1 MRVKLGLVLKLLTR
15 KEKSRLAIIFIAQ
28 LATGF
33 IELVGIGSIGP
44 FISLISNQ
52 QMIHENRYLRFI
64 YDYFHFASDRD
75 FIIFFGVAVIICVV
89 VSNLVIAVVTAVNFY
104 YSEKK
109 RYSITMR
116 LFERYLRQPYIF
128 FLDHNSAMLLR
139 NLENVNRFISDVLAN
154 LLNLVS
160 CSIISLCIIGLLI
173 FLNPLL
179 ALIVSAALGIMY
191 SAIFGALRN
200 FLNKRGAEQQRYL
213 FLRFKYITEAFGGI
227 KDIKIL
233 KKERVFLK
241 RLRSPLL
248 TYVKNDAHKTAVNE
262 LPRFLI
268 ESTAIGGMVL
278 VILIMITSGSKI
290 EQFLPVLTIYAFGAY
305 RLLPLLQRI
314 FRASTS
320 IKYSFPAVETL
331 YNDFATLPPGNE
343 LLYDREI
350 AALPFNSEIRLEGV
364 TFSYP
369 NAKRTI
375 INNINLTIRHN
386 TSVAFVGPT
395 GCGKTTLIDI
405 ILRLL
410 IPQEGLLS
418 IDGAVIN
425 EGNSAGWQKN
435 LGYVPQNI
443 YLTEDT
449 IKNNIA
455 FGVPP
460 EEIDMDAV
468 IRAATLANIHDFI
481 SGELEMGYESSIGER
496 GVKLSGGQR
505 QRVGIARAVYHDPSV
520 LIFDEATSAL
530 DNLTENAVM
539 DAVHTMGHK
548 KTIIIIAHRISTVKN
563 CDTIF
568 LMENGAIADS
578 GNFSDLYAGNAMFR
592 KMADGNFK
600 QT

>member
-1 MRVKLGLVLKLLTR
+1 MKLGLILKLFTR
-15 KEKSRLAIIFIAQ
+15 KEKSQLAIVFIAQ

-52 QMIHENRYLRFI
+52 RMIHENRYLRFT
-64 YDYFHFASDRD
+64 YDYFHFTSDRD
-75 FIIFFGVAVIICVV
+75 FIIFFGVIVLVCIV
-89 VSNLVIAVVTAVNFY
+89 VSNLVIAAVTTVNFY

-116 LFERYLRQPYIF
+116 LFEQYLRQPYIF
-128 FLDHNSAMLLR
+128 FLDHNSAMLIR
-139 NLENVNRFISDVLAN
+139 NLENVNRFISDVLTN

-179 ALIVSAALGIMY
+179 ALTVSAALGIMY

-200 FLNKRGAEQQRYL
+200 FLNKRGAEQQHYA
-213 FLRFKYITEAFGGI
+213 FLRFKYISEAFGGI

-233 KKERVFLK
+233 KKERIFLEC
-241 RLRSPLL
+241 LRSPLL
-248 TYVKNDAHKTAVNE
+248 KYIRNDAHRTAVNE

-268 ESTAIGGMVL
+268 ESTAIGGIVL
-278 VILIMITSGSKI
+278 IILVMITSGSKI

-314 FRASTS
+314 FRASTT
-320 IKYSFPAVETL
+320 IKYSFPVVETL
-331 YNDFATLPPGNE
+331 YNDLATLPPGAE

-350 AALPFNSEIRLEGV
+350 AAFPFNSEIRLEDI

-369 NAKRTI
+369 NARRII
-375 INNINLTIRHN
+375 INNINLTIKHN

-410 IPQEGLLS
+410 IPQKGFLS
-418 IDGAVIN
+418 VDGVIIDD
-425 EGNSAGWQKN
+425 GNSANWQKN

-443 YLTEDT
+443 YLTEDS

-481 SGELEMGYESSIGER
+481 SGELETGYESSIGER

-505 QRVGIARAVYHDPSV
+505 QRVGIARAVYHDPPI

-539 DAVHTMGHK
+539 DAIHTMGHK

-568 LMENGAIADS
+568 LMGNGAIADS
-578 GNFSDLYAGNAMFR
+578 GNFNNLYAGNAMFR

-600 QT
+600 QA

>member
-1 MRVKLGLVLKLLTR
+1 VKLGLILKLLTR
-15 KEKSRLAIIFIAQ
+15 KEKSRLVIIFIAQ

-33 IELVGIGSIGP
+33 IELVGIGSVGP

-52 QMIHENRYLRFI
+52 QMIHENQYLNFA
-64 YDYFHFASDRD
+64 YNYFHFTSDRD
-75 FIIFFGVAVIICVV
+75 FIIFFGVIVIICIV

-116 LFERYLRQPYIF
+116 LFEQYLRQPYIF
-128 FLDHNSAMLLR
+128 FLDHNSALLIR
-139 NLENVNRFISDVLAN
+139 NLENVNRFVDVLAN
-154 LLNLVS
+154 FLNLVS

-200 FLNKRGAEQQRYL
+200 FLNKRGAEQQHYA
-213 FLRFKYITEAFGGI
+213 FLRLKYISEAFGGI

-233 KKERVFLK
+233 KKERVFLDY
-241 RLRSPLL
+241 LRPPLL
-248 TYVKNDAHKTAVNE
+248 KYAKNDAHKTVVNE

-278 VILIMITSGSKI
+278 VILVMITSGSKI

-320 IKYSFPAVETL
+320 IKYSFPAVEIL
-331 YNDFATLPPGNE
+331 YNDLATLPPGGE

-350 AALPFNSEIRLEGV
+350 AALPFNSEIRLEGI

-369 NAKRTI
+369 NARRVI
-375 INNINLTIRHN
+375 INDINLTIRHN
-386 TSVAFVGPT
+386 TSAAFVGPT

-418 IDGAVIN
+418 IDGTVIN
-425 EGNSAGWQKN
+425 EGNSANWQKN

-455 FGVPP
+455 FGIPP

-468 IRAATLANIHDFI
+468 IRAAKLANIHDFI
-481 SGELEMGYESSIGER
+481 SGELELGYESSIGER

-539 DAVHTMGHK
+539 DAIHTMGHK

-568 LMENGAIADS
+568 LMEKGAITDS
-578 GNFSDLYAGNAMFR
+578 GNFSGLYAGNPLFK

-600 QT
+600 QI

>member
-1 MRVKLGLVLKLLTR
+1 VKLGLILKLLTR
-15 KEKSRLAIIFIAQ
+15 KEKSRLVIIFIAQ

-52 QMIHENRYLRFI
+52 RMIHENRYLRFT
-64 YDYFHFASDRD
+64 YDYFHFTSDRD
-75 FIIFFGVAVIICVV
+75 FIIFFGIVVIACIV
-89 VSNLVIAVVTAVNFY
+89 VSNLVIAAVTTANFY

-116 LFERYLRQPYIF
+116 LFEQYLRQPYIF
-128 FLDHNSAMLLR
+128 FLDHNSALLIR
-139 NLENVNRFISDVLAN
+139 NLDNVNRFVSDVLTN
-154 LLNLVS
+154 LLNMVS

-179 ALIVSAALGIMY
+179 ALTVSAVLGIMY

-200 FLNKRGAEQQRYL
+200 FLNKRGTEQQRYS

-233 KKERVFLK
+233 KKERVFLE

-248 TYVKNDAHKTAVNE
+248 KYAKNDAHKTAVNE

-278 VILIMITSGSKI
+278 IILVMITSGSKI

-320 IKYSFPAVETL
+320 IKYSLPAVETL
-331 YNDFATLPPGNE
+331 HNDLVTLPPGGE
-343 LLYDREI
+343 LVYDREI

-369 NAKRTI
+369 NAKRII

-386 TSVAFVGPT
+386 TSAAFVGPT

-410 IPQEGLLS
+410 IPQAGLLR
-418 IDGAVIN
+418 IDGTVIN
-425 EGNSAGWQKN
+425 DGNSANWQKN
-435 LGYVPQNI
+435 IGYVPQNI
-443 YLTEDT
+443 YLTEDS

-481 SGELEMGYESSIGER
+481 SGELETGYESPIGER

-539 DAVHTMGHK
+539 DAIHTMGHK
-548 KTIIIIAHRISTVKN
+548 KTIIIIAHRITTVKN

-568 LMENGAIADS
+568 LMEKGAITES

-600 QT
+600 QA